1 MIRKEFLE
9 KARGLACQQIS
20 ESSCLTEVEFKAIM
34 ESDDTEEV
42 ALYRKAK
49 QILEDAT
56 SDADSTLEA
65 VIENEN

>member
-9 KARGLACQQIS
+9 QARQLACQQIS

-34 ESDDTEEV
+34 ESDDTEET

-49 QILEDAT
+49 EMLEDAA
-56 SDADSTLEA
+56 SDAESTLEE